1 MKFIR
6 FKPIYLERI
15 WGGSKL
21 KELFNRNSES
31 SASNIGESWEITDRP
46 DAVSV
51 AKGGRFD
58 NMSLSQ
64 ILSQNQEYIM
74 GKKWTHPFPILVK
87 WIDASQPLSIQ
98 VHPNSETAKKLKAE
112 SKNENWFIVQ
122 ADKQSTIIVGFKPSV
137 KSTNES
143 NLSNGTWLRKNLN
156 VLKAKQGDSIFI
168 EAGCVHAIGKGN
180 LILEIQENSDTTYRL
195 YDWDRTDSLGNSRKL
210 HIKEST
216 ECIDFSAPVSIIE
229 TISTPQKQGT
239 ITLDDTD
246 LLCDFDSFEIRHIK
260 LSKNASIKLNAG
272 EAKIISVVQGS
283 LSDDNSN
290 MISLSENILLPAA
303 ETLKLTALNN
313 SEILI
318 TKVKI

>member
-195 YDWDRTDSLGNSRKL
+195 YDWDRTDSFGNSRKL

-260 LSKNASIKLNAG
+260 LSKNASIELNAG

>member
-87 WIDASQPLSIQ
+87 WIDASQPVSIQ

-195 YDWDRTDSLGNSRKL
+195 YEWDRTDSFGNSRKL

-246 LLCDFDSFEIRHIK
+246 LLRDFDSFEIRHIK
-260 LSKNASIKLNAG
+260 LSKNASIELNAG

>member
-6 FKPIYLERI
+6 FKPIYFERI

-21 KELFNRNSES
+21 KDLFNRDIGYSV
-31 SASNIGESWEITDRP
+31 SNIGESWEITDRP
-46 DAVSV
+46 DATSM
-51 AKGGRFD
+51 ANGGRFD

-74 GKKWTHPFPILVK
+74 GKKWTQPFPVLVK

-112 SKNENWFIVQ
+112 SKNENWFIAQ
-122 ADKQSTIIVGFKPSV
+122 ADEHSTIIAGFKPSV
-137 KSTNES
+137 ISTDKN

-156 VLKAKQGDSIFI
+156 ELKTKEGDSIFI
-168 EAGCVHAIGKGN
+168 KGGCVHAIGKGN

-195 YDWDRTDSLGNSRKL
+195 YDWDRTDSLGNPRKL

-216 ECIDFSAPVSIIE
+216 ECIDFSTSVSIIE

-246 LLCDFDSFEIRHIK
+246 LLCNFDSFEIRHIS
-260 LSKNASIKLNAG
+260 LSKNATIELNIG

-283 LSDDNSN
+283 LSDNNSN
-290 MISLSENILLPAA
+290 IISLSENILLPAA
-303 ETLKLTALNN
+303 EKLKLTALNN

-318 TKVKI
+318 TKIKI